1 MDVNL
6 DLEEKGGNDIPPSS
20 GAEATPE
27 VKQVKGIAT
36 RSNTDTN
43 SSLGKLTNPSIKSE
57 TTGSGSSATEQG
69 HCLCCFL
76 NVDLTTK

>member
-1 MDVNL
+1 MDFSL
-6 DLEEKGGNDIPPSS
+6 KEELIIHKIDVSH
-20 GAEATPE
+20 
-27 VKQVKGIAT
+27 
-36 RSNTDTN
+36 TDTN
-43 SSLGKLTNPSIKSE
+43 STLGKLTNPSIKSE